1 MATKAILKIE
11 KDGPGFGRREMTNFK
26 PGMRVM
32 HYQQMNRPGVIVE
45 IRSEKSKQWMIGG
58 TTQMRLIA
66 VIRHD
71 DNSVSNFYTSDLR
84 LEE

>member
-1 MATKAILKIE
+1 MKTISRAE
-11 KDGPGFGRREMTNFK
+11 RGGPGFGRREMTNFK
-26 PGMRVM
+26 PGMRVT
-32 HYQQMNRPGVIVE
+32 HYQQMNRPGVIIE
-45 IRSEKSKQWMIGG
+45 IKSEKSKQWMIGG